1 MLNKTFAYRLELMMF
16 AVIAIIMILIG
27 RMAYLQI
34 YKGDYYDRQAEGNRT
49 RYTNILAPRGIIYD
63 CNGEE
68 LVNNKPGFMISLTR
82 IGEDYKPEVI
92 ERLANILKMPE
103 AEIRKIIE
111 KNKGSYEPVRLMN
124 NAPLEIVTKVEENL
138 RELPG
143 VMLEVQP
150 VRNYVNNNLAVHA
163 LGYVGEISEYEIE
176 NGLYKGLKAGGII
189 GKFGLER
196 FYDSFLRG
204 IDGSYR
210 EEVDV
215 SGRVVKIMDKVS
227 PKPGHGLILTIDA
240 KMQRVAEEAADK
252 ELKILKA
259 SACAIIAMD
268 PRTGEIKALV
278 SRPDFN
284 PNWFVNGISEKNWQ
298 AINNNTFD
306 PMTDKAIAGQ
316 YPPGSTFKLVTGS
329 AALEEK
335 KVTPDELIFD
345 SGRHWLIDMR
355 NANQEAL
362 GWIDFKKALSAS
374 DNVYF
379 YEMGNRLGID
389 LLDKY
394 AAGFGFGT
402 KTGIDLN
409 GEADGLIANPKYK
422 TKVFN
427 EDWFLGDTFNAA
439 IGQGFNL
446 ATPVQLATMLGAVAT
461 NGERFKPHLVKNIL
475 NDDGSIFKTFAPEMI
490 GKLPVSKE
498 NLFLI
503 QDALKAVTKEGG
515 TAADLGQLPVAVA
528 GKTGTAENPHGKDHG
543 WFIAYAPADKPT
555 LVVVCIVEQGGYGSI
570 SAVPIVKSI
579 LEYAFGSNTI
589 KQGA

>member
-34 YKGDYYDRQAEGNRT
+34 YKGDYYDRQSEGNRT

-63 CNGEE
+63 SNGEE

-103 AEIRKIIE
+103 AEIRKIID
-111 KNKGSYEPVRLMN
+111 KNKGSYEPVRLMS

-150 VRNYVNNNLAVHA
+150 VRNYVNNNLAVHT

-204 IDGSYR
+204 TDGSYR

-240 KMQRVAEEAADK
+240 RMQRVAEEAADK
-252 ELKILKA
+252 EMKNLKA
-259 SACAIIAMD
+259 SACAIVAMD

-394 AAGFGFGT
+394 AAGFGFGA
-402 KTGIDLN
+402 KTGIDLD
-409 GEADGLIANPKYK
+409 GEAEGLIANPKYK
-422 TKVFN
+422 MKVFD

-446 ATPVQLATMLGAVAT
+446 ATPMQLATMLSAVAT

-490 GKLPVSKE
+490 GKLPVAQE
-498 NLFLI
+498 NLLLI

-515 TAADLGQLPVAVA
+515 TAADLVKLPVAVA

-543 WFIAYAPADKPT
+543 WFIAYAPAEKPT

-570 SAVPIVKSI
+570 SAVPIVKSV
-579 LEYAFGSNTI
+579 LEYAFGRNI
-589 KQGA
+589 LKQGA